1 LRVLLAEDLLILLA
15 KRVNVDP
22 PRLGGTQAALAA
34 ALLLELAKAGRLGV
48 DRDGAGRLHVFA
60 DNRSLSGD
68 ALFDNAL
75 AAVAAAD
82 GGLVADVVQA
92 VVPGLHVNVL
102 DRLAERGVLTA
113 RSRIGI
119 WRLADCT
126 RRDQLR
132 AWLADVLLDRIA
144 PDWGSG
150 ALISLLH
157 MVYATSVVVDGRS
170 AAARATAIADGDWPA
185 DETTKAIAD
194 DCAKIVLHWTS
205 GGGGTI
211 TTTTI

>member
-1 LRVLLAEDLLILLA
+1 MRVLLAEDLLILLA

-22 PRLGGTQAALAA
+22 PRRGGTQAALAA

-48 DRDGAGRLHVFA
+48 DWDGARRLHVFA
-60 DNRSLSGD
+60 DDHSPSGD
-68 ALFDNAL
+68 DLFDSAL

-82 GGLVADVVQA
+82 GGLVVDVVRA
-92 VVPGLHVNVL
+92 VVPGLHVRVL
-102 DRLAERGVLTA
+102 DRLAARGVLTA
-113 RSRIGI
+113 RSRMGI
-119 WRLADCT
+119 WRLADRT
-126 RRDQLR
+126 RRDHLR
-132 AWLADVLLDRIA
+132 AWLSDVLLDRTA

-157 MVYATSVVVDGRS
+157 MVSATSVVVSGRP
-170 AAARATAIADGDWPA
+170 AAARATAVADGDWPA

-194 DCAKIVLHWTS
+194 DCANIVHHWAS

-211 TTTTI
+211 ATTSI